1 MLNKLKRKGLQI
13 ADLRRRNFKS
23 IRSMSEF
30 QFDHLRR
37 YWRKVCNGNSAME
50 ITGLLRLRKECT
62 ILHGTAFDRERKI
75 LIKSFKEV
83 MMVVMAYSPVPNEMN
98 LMNQS
103 ND

>member
-50 ITGLLRLRKECT
+50 I
-62 ILHGTAFDRERKI
+62 HGTAFDRERKI

-83 MMVVMAYSPVPNEMN
+83 MMVVMAYSPVPKDELNE
-98 LMNQS
+98 S
-103 ND
+103 K

>member
-1 MLNKLKRKGLQI
+1 MQI
-13 ADLRRRNFKS
+13 ADLRRSRNFKS

-37 YWRKVCNGNSAME
+37 YWRKVCNGNYRPIE
-50 ITGLLRLRKECT
+50 IAKRVYYTPCDCFRQGE
-62 ILHGTAFDRERKI
+62 EI

-83 MMVVMAYSPVPNEMN
+83 IMVVMAYSPVPNEMN
-98 LMNQS
+98 LLNQS